1 MTSFS
6 KSRVAR
12 MPAATPPPAP
22 PAELLLML
30 LELRV
35 VSAESSSR

>member
-1 MTSFS
+1 MTSLS
-6 KSRVAR
+6 KARVAR

-35 VSAESSSR
+35 VSAASSPR